1 MAVGVRVRWLA
12 RLFANFVISACHD
25 VRRTLSVVVSFPLTA
40 SKPRHTWLF
49 VTAALTSFSPSSSIR
64 AQDSA
69 GFYEI
74 ETKYIFGFTEGSGI
88 GLEGEKEVSTET
100 VARFGKRDGH
110 YSASETKLEFE
121 TTPNQYIQLEMGA
134 LVATHKISG
143 VTDLDDR
150 NQVALSG
157 AFGELRYLLLDR
169 GPSSPLAVTLSVEP
183 EWHRIDETGGARVV
197 NYGLETKI
205 NADLEL
211 LKNRAYLGF
220 NLLYEPEATR
230 NDMGTWDKE
239 SKFGVS
245 TALAYRVTPQVT
257 LGAEVWYL
265 RHYEGSWFNTFTGD
279 AMFVGP
285 TLYVRLARKL
295 FMTAA
300 WNVQVAGREFTDN
313 GTLNL
318 NLSEFTRHRAKLKF
332 AYEF

>member
-1 MAVGVRVRWLA
+1 MAVSVRARSLA
-12 RLFANFVISACHD
+12 RLFANFFVITCQDISGT
-25 VRRTLSVVVSFPLTA
+25 RTEVASFRPRQ
-40 SKPRHTWLF
+40 SKTRYICLF
-49 VTAALTSFSPSSSIR
+49 IVAALTGFSPTRSVR
-64 AQDSA
+64 AQDNVS
-69 GFYEI
+69 FYEI

-100 VARFGKRDGH
+100 IARFSKRDGH

-134 LVATHKISG
+134 LVATHSISG

-150 NQVALSG
+150 NQTALSG

-183 EWHRIDETGGARVV
+183 EWHRIDETGGARVE

-220 NLLYEPEATR
+220 NLLYEPEQTR
-230 NDMGTWDKE
+230 NDVGSWDKE
-239 SKFGVS
+239 SIFGVS

-257 LGAEVWYL
+257 VGAEVWYL
-265 RHYEGSWFNTFTGD
+265 RHYEGSWFNEFTGD
-279 AMFVGP
+279 AVFVGP
-285 TLYVRLARKL
+285 TLYVQITRKF

-300 WNVQVAGREFTDN
+300 WNVQVAGREFSDN
-313 GTLNL
+313 RTLNL
-318 NLSEFTRHRAKLKF
+318 NLSEFTRQRAKLKF

>member
-1 MAVGVRVRWLA
+1 MIAGDRLRCLA
-12 RLFANFVISACHD
+12 RLTTRQDRGALTATVF
-25 VRRTLSVVVSFPLTA
+25 SFPLTA
-40 SKPRHTWLF
+40 NTFHHVGLLA
-49 VTAALTSFSPSSSIR
+49 TATLISVCIATSVL
-64 AQDSA
+64 AQDNA

-88 GLEGEKEVSTET
+88 GLEGEKEVSTDT
-100 VARFGKRDGH
+100 VVRFGKRDGR

-134 LVATHKISG
+134 LVSTHHISG

-150 NQVALSG
+150 DHVELSG
-157 AFGELRYLLLDR
+157 AFGELRYLLLER
-169 GPSSPLAVTLSVEP
+169 GPSSPLAITLSVEP
-183 EWHRIDETGGARVV
+183 EWHRIDETAGARVV
-197 NYGLETKI
+197 NYGLETKV

-230 NDMGTWDKE
+230 NDAGNWDKE
-239 SKFGVS
+239 SKFGLS
-245 TALAYRVTPQVT
+245 SALAYRVTPDIT

-279 AMFVGP
+279 AVFVGP
-285 TLYVRLARKL
+285 TLYVQLGRKI

-300 WNVQVAGREFTDN
+300 WNIQVAGREYTDS

-318 NLSEFTRHRAKLKF
+318 NLSEFTRQRAKLKF